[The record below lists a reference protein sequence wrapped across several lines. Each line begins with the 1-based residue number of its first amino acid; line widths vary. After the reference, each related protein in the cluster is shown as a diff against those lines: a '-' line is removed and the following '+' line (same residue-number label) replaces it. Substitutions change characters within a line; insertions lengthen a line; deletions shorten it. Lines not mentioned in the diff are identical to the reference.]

1 MCERHRVLA
10 GGLDQSPQA
19 LPQPPLLLLSSLGLR
34 SPFKAGGSQ
43 SGTQKDTALMR
54 ALFRHTQASTPC
66 PDPAV
71 RVLVATQHRS
81 RASEPPL
88 LCLGLSVCIC
98 KMEPNGLGPASQG
111 PSWTL
116 DHRIGRNTGFSELH
130 SPSWP
135 SFREAAQARGG
146 GR

>member
-1 MCERHRVLA
+1 MCERRRVLA

-19 LPQPPLLLLSSLGLR
+19 LPQHPLLSLSSLGLR

-43 SGTQKDTALMR
+43 SGTQEKDVALMR

-71 RVLVATQHRS
+71 RVLVATRHRS

-116 DHRIGRNTGFSELH
+116 DHRIRRNTGFSELH
-130 SPSWP
+130 GPS
-135 SFREAAQARGG
+135 
-146 GR
+146 